1 MKYSELDYKRI
12 KIDEFESYVDQI
24 NVAKIQQNLPEA
36 LANTQSA
43 VWLSQS
49 LNSGVVKNAMFTT
62 RFNLSDEQSVPITK
76 FSADLVDAQLTMDSK
91 WPPITGLNARVSFTN
106 NYVQIT
112 GKDAKVGDIDISYLN
127 ISAHNFGQDD
137 AKKAVAIALR
147 NRWRR
152 LNVKDETLR
161 DDIIPKNILMIGPTG
176 CGKTEIARKLAKL
189 TQSPF
194 IKVEATKFTEIGYVG
209 RDVEQIIRDLIEV
222 AINLEK
228 KKIRDRFIDEAKL
241 NAEEIVLKALLGDNP
256 SEETKEKFRLM
267 LRDNQLNDKD
277 IEIALDQKSNPFQ
290 SLDIPGMP
298 GAQMGMINM
307 NDIFGKG
314 MKNKKKTKLKIGEA
328 YEPLIQEEIEK
339 IAEKQNVV
347 QNAIKSVQESGIV
360 FIDEIDKIAPNSER
374 RGGDVSREGVQRDLL
389 PLIEGTVVSTKY
401 GTIETNHI
409 LFIAS
414 GAFHQSKPSDL
425 LPELQGRLPVRV
437 RLNALKKD
445 DFIKILKET
454 DNSLTKQYKSLFATE
469 NIELQFEDEAL
480 EEIASLTEQIN
491 SEVENIG
498 ARRLQTMFEK
508 ILERISF
515 DANLSDQKTE
525 VVNKAWV
532 TDAVKSEIKPT
543 DEKKFIL

>member
-1 MKYSELDYKRI
+1 MDDQTLTPKVIKEELDR
-12 KIDEFESYVDQI
+12 YVI
-24 NVAKIQQNLPEA
+24 
-36 LANTQSA
+36 
-43 VWLSQS
+43 
-49 LNSGVVKNAMFTT
+49 
-62 RFNLSDEQSVPITK
+62 
-76 FSADLVDAQLTMDSK
+76 
-91 WPPITGLNARVSFTN
+91 
-106 NYVQIT
+106 
-112 GKDAKVGDIDISYLN
+112 
-127 ISAHNFGQDD
+127 GQDE

-152 LNVKDETLR
+152 LNIKDDSLR

-189 TQSPF
+189 TNSPF

-228 KKIRDRFIDEAKL
+228 KKVRDRFIGEAKI
-241 NAEEIVLKALLGDNP
+241 NAEEIVLKSLLGDNP
-256 SEETKEKFRLM
+256 SDETKEKFRSM
-267 LRDNQLNDKD
+267 LRDNQLNDKEV
-277 IEIALDQKSNPFQ
+277 EIALDEKSNPFQ

-314 MKNKKKTKLKIGEA
+314 LKNKKKTKLKIGDA
-328 YEPLIQEEIEK
+328 YEPLIQEETEK
-339 IAEKQNVV
+339 IAEKQNVI

-389 PLIEGTVVSTKY
+389 PLIEGTVVTTKY

-437 RLNALKKD
+437 RLNALTKN
-445 DFIKILKET
+445 DFIRILKET

-469 NIELQFEDEAL
+469 NIELQFEDDAL
-480 EEIASLTEQIN
+480 EEIANLTEQIN
-491 SEVENIG
+491 TEVENIG

-515 DANLSDQKTE
+515 EANLSDNKIE

-532 TDAVKSEIKPT
+532 KDAVKTEIKPT

>member
-1 MKYSELDYKRI
+1 MDGQTLTPKAIKEELDR
-12 KIDEFESYVDQI
+12 YVI
-24 NVAKIQQNLPEA
+24 
-36 LANTQSA
+36 
-43 VWLSQS
+43 
-49 LNSGVVKNAMFTT
+49 
-62 RFNLSDEQSVPITK
+62 
-76 FSADLVDAQLTMDSK
+76 
-91 WPPITGLNARVSFTN
+91 
-106 NYVQIT
+106 
-112 GKDAKVGDIDISYLN
+112 
-127 ISAHNFGQDD
+127 GQDE

-152 LNVKDETLR
+152 LNIKDESLR

-189 TQSPF
+189 TNSPF

-228 KKIRDRFIDEAKL
+228 KKVRDRFIGEAKI
-241 NAEEIVLKALLGDNP
+241 NAEEIVLKSLLGDNP
-256 SEETKEKFRLM
+256 SDETKEKFRSM
-267 LRDNQLNDKD
+267 LRDNQLNDKEV
-277 IEIALDQKSNPFQ
+277 EIALDEKSNPFQ

-314 MKNKKKTKLKIGEA
+314 LKNKKKTKLKIGDA

-339 IAEKQNVV
+339 IAEKQNVI

-389 PLIEGTVVSTKY
+389 PLIEGTVVTTKY

-437 RLNALKKD
+437 RLNALTKN
-445 DFIKILKET
+445 DFIRILKET

-469 NIELQFEDEAL
+469 NIELQFEDDAL
-480 EEIASLTEQIN
+480 EEIANLTEQIN
-491 SEVENIG
+491 TEVENIG

-515 DANLSDQKTE
+515 EANLSDNKIE

-532 TDAVKSEIKPT
+532 NDAVKSEIKPT

>member
-1 MKYSELDYKRI
+1 MDDQTLTPKVIKEELDR
-12 KIDEFESYVDQI
+12 YVI
-24 NVAKIQQNLPEA
+24 
-36 LANTQSA
+36 
-43 VWLSQS
+43 
-49 LNSGVVKNAMFTT
+49 
-62 RFNLSDEQSVPITK
+62 
-76 FSADLVDAQLTMDSK
+76 
-91 WPPITGLNARVSFTN
+91 
-106 NYVQIT
+106 
-112 GKDAKVGDIDISYLN
+112 
-127 ISAHNFGQDD
+127 GQDE

-152 LNVKDETLR
+152 LNIKDESLR

-189 TQSPF
+189 TNSPF

-228 KKIRDRFIDEAKL
+228 KKVRDRFIDEAKN
-241 NAEEIVLKALLGDNP
+241 NAEEIVLKSLLGDNP
-256 SEETKEKFRLM
+256 SDETKEKFRSM
-267 LRDNQLNDKD
+267 LRDNQLNDKEV
-277 IEIALDQKSNPFQ
+277 EIALDEKSNPFQ

-314 MKNKKKTKLKIGEA
+314 LKNKKKTKLKIGDA

-339 IAEKQNVV
+339 IAEKQNVI

-389 PLIEGTVVSTKY
+389 PLIEGTVVTTKY

-437 RLNALKKD
+437 RLNALTKN
-445 DFIKILKET
+445 DFIRILKET

-469 NIELQFEDEAL
+469 NIELQFEDDAL
-480 EEIASLTEQIN
+480 EEIANLTEQIN
-491 SEVENIG
+491 TEVENIG

-515 DANLSDQKTE
+515 EANLSDNKIE
-525 VVNKAWV
+525 VVDKAWV
-532 TDAVKSEIKPT
+532 SDAVKTEIKPT

>member
-1 MKYSELDYKRI
+1 MDNQSLTPKVIKEELDR
-12 KIDEFESYVDQI
+12 YVI
-24 NVAKIQQNLPEA
+24 
-36 LANTQSA
+36 
-43 VWLSQS
+43 
-49 LNSGVVKNAMFTT
+49 
-62 RFNLSDEQSVPITK
+62 
-76 FSADLVDAQLTMDSK
+76 
-91 WPPITGLNARVSFTN
+91 
-106 NYVQIT
+106 
-112 GKDAKVGDIDISYLN
+112 
-127 ISAHNFGQDD
+127 GQDD

-314 MKNKKKTKLKIGEA
+314 MKNKKKTKLKIAEA

>member
-1 MKYSELDYKRI
+1 MD
-12 KIDEFESYVDQI
+12 
-24 NVAKIQQNLPEA
+24 
-36 LANTQSA
+36 
-43 VWLSQS
+43 SQS
-49 LNSGVVKNAMFTT
+49 LTPKVIKEELD
-62 RFNLSDEQSVPITK
+62 R
-76 FSADLVDAQLTMDSK
+76 
-91 WPPITGLNARVSFTN
+91 
-106 NYVQIT
+106 YVI
-112 GKDAKVGDIDISYLN
+112 
-127 ISAHNFGQDD
+127 GQDD

-228 KKIRDRFIDEAKL
+228 KKIRDRFIDEAKT

-267 LRDNQLNDKD
+267 LRDNQLNDKE

-314 MKNKKKTKLKIGEA
+314 LKNKKKTKLKIGEA

-360 FIDEIDKIAPNSER
+360 FIDEIDKIAPNNER

-445 DFIKILKET
+445 DFIRILKET

-469 NIELQFEDEAL
+469 NIELKFEDEAL
-480 EEIASLTEQIN
+480 EEIATLTEQIN
-491 SEVENIG
+491 TEVENIG

-515 DANLSDQKTE
+515 DANLSDQKIE

>member
-1 MKYSELDYKRI
+1 MDDQTLTPKVIKEELDR
-12 KIDEFESYVDQI
+12 YVI
-24 NVAKIQQNLPEA
+24 
-36 LANTQSA
+36 
-43 VWLSQS
+43 
-49 LNSGVVKNAMFTT
+49 
-62 RFNLSDEQSVPITK
+62 
-76 FSADLVDAQLTMDSK
+76 
-91 WPPITGLNARVSFTN
+91 
-106 NYVQIT
+106 
-112 GKDAKVGDIDISYLN
+112 
-127 ISAHNFGQDD
+127 GQDE

-152 LNVKDETLR
+152 LNIKDESLR

-189 TQSPF
+189 TNSPF

-228 KKIRDRFIDEAKL
+228 KKVRDRFIGEAKN
-241 NAEEIVLKALLGDNP
+241 NAEEIVLKSLLGDNP
-256 SEETKEKFRLM
+256 SGETKEKFRSM
-267 LRDNQLNDKD
+267 LRDNQLNDKEV
-277 IEIALDQKSNPFQ
+277 EIALDEKSNPFQ

-314 MKNKKKTKLKIGEA
+314 LKNKKKTKLKIGDA

-339 IAEKQNVV
+339 IAEKQNVI

-389 PLIEGTVVSTKY
+389 PLIEGTVVTTKY

-437 RLNALKKD
+437 RLNALTKN
-445 DFIKILKET
+445 DFIRILKET

-469 NIELQFEDEAL
+469 NIELQFEDDAL
-480 EEIASLTEQIN
+480 EEIANLTEQIN
-491 SEVENIG
+491 TEVENIG

-515 DANLSDQKTE
+515 EANLSDNKIE

-532 TDAVKSEIKPT
+532 NDAVKSEIKPT

>member
-1 MKYSELDYKRI
+1 MDDQALTPKVIKEELDR
-12 KIDEFESYVDQI
+12 YVI
-24 NVAKIQQNLPEA
+24 
-36 LANTQSA
+36 
-43 VWLSQS
+43 
-49 LNSGVVKNAMFTT
+49 
-62 RFNLSDEQSVPITK
+62 
-76 FSADLVDAQLTMDSK
+76 
-91 WPPITGLNARVSFTN
+91 
-106 NYVQIT
+106 
-112 GKDAKVGDIDISYLN
+112 
-127 ISAHNFGQDD
+127 GQDD

-152 LNVKDETLR
+152 LNIKDESLR
-161 DDIIPKNILMIGPTG
+161 EDIIPKNILMIGPTG

-228 KKIRDRFIDEAKL
+228 KKIREKFIDEAKS
-241 NAEEIVLKALLGDNP
+241 NAEEAVLKALLGEGP
-256 SEETKEKFRLM
+256 SPETKEKFRSM
-267 LRDNQLNDKD
+267 LRDNQLNEKE
-277 IEIALDQKSNPFQ
+277 IEISIDQKSNPFQ

-298 GAQMGMINM
+298 GAQMGMINI

-314 MKNKKKTKLKIGEA
+314 LKNKKKTKIKIGDA

-339 IAEKQNVV
+339 IAEKQNVI
-347 QNAIKSVQESGIV
+347 QSAIKNVQESGIV
-360 FIDEIDKIAPNSER
+360 FIDEIDKIATNQER
-374 RGGDVSREGVQRDLL
+374 RGGDVSRDGVQRDLL

-437 RLNALKKD
+437 RLNALTKS

-454 DNSLTKQYKSLFATE
+454 DNSLTKQYKALFDTE
-469 NIELQFEDEAL
+469 NIEINFDDEAI
-480 EEIASLTEQIN
+480 EEIANLTEQIN
-491 SEVENIG
+491 KEVENIG
-498 ARRLQTMFEK
+498 ARRLQTIFEK
-508 ILERISF
+508 ILEQISF
-515 DANLSDQKTE
+515 EANHQERKIEVINKKWVIDALT
-525 VVNKAWV
+525 
-532 TDAVKSEIKPT
+532 SEIKPQ
-543 DEKKFIL
+543 DDKKFIL